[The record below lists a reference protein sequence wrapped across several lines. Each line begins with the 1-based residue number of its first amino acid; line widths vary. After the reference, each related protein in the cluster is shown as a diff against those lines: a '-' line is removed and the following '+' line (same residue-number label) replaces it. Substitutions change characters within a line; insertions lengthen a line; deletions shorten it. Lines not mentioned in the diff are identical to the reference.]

1 MTSGQKTA
9 FSLLTAMVLFAAF
22 VLLANP
28 RLNIIKNLEK
38 QYYSQARIREKVEQL
53 DGLSQS
59 FSDYITKILK
69 TVEEDD
75 NSFSKSQAI
84 LSYLDYYPSEKLIE
98 ERRAKTIK
106 LFEDLDSL
114 DGIRIVDSTGRY
126 LHYSSFEKTDL
137 VSSDNTKKVYE
148 RYNSL
153 VDKYNEL
160 AFDKIAPDSQNPQ
173 HRIILDENKKRLVI
187 SFPLYRFNEYSA
199 VLFCYF
205 NFDDIQKKLSSLD
218 CIYGESVSIIGAADY
233 SGGIVVGLP
242 PKNIEEFKE
251 PLINF
256 WKNQQSG
263 QSKDNDIIPE
273 KILQIDSDRYWE
285 VLTSKKSSAL
295 KVSGVYTSDIFELSQ
310 EVIFLIYLV
319 IAITLF
325 LISFLLF
332 NIKGDTMAELK
343 KKVRRIQ
350 YGVIKEYLDNRE
362 NVEWEKVV
370 KQIQSRKNDLSKEI
384 IKSVRLHSKNRSKEL
399 EELLDKNWDDIF
411 AVLLPKT
418 ENRSE
423 AAAVTKEDIR
433 QMLEEVL
440 KETKL
445 NVNLAN
451 VSQQVLKKNAEPVE
465 EIEEVE
471 EAEPVEEIEEVEEA
485 EPVEEIEEVEEAEP
499 VEEIEEVEEAEPVEE
514 IEEVEEAEPVEEI
527 EEVEEAEPVE
537 EIEEVEEAA
546 PVEEIEEVE
555 KAEPVEEIEEVEPV
569 EEIEE
574 IEEAEPVEEIEEVE
588 EVEPVEEIEEV
599 EEAEPVEE
607 IEEVEE
613 AEPVEEIEEV
623 EEAEPVEEIEE
634 VEEAEPVEE
643 IEDIEVVDDIEE
655 IEVVDDIEELEKH
668 TPDPFMLASVLTPPI
683 NYEFK
688 ESNDSYIENGLFPTV
703 ENLTADCLQLGDKYI
718 LPNPKSIES
727 VKFTLY
733 KLQQYNSENTQE
745 SESLEE
751 LSELESLPED
761 ANQDMFITNNY
772 FAMTQFGANNNDVT
786 DLESIN
792 ASSIVEKE
800 GVYSIAENL
809 QYSDVEQDL
818 EFKKLV
824 DSVLH

>member
-1 MTSGQKTA
+1 
-9 FSLLTAMVLFAAF
+9 
-22 VLLANP
+22 
-28 RLNIIKNLEK
+28 
-38 QYYSQARIREKVEQL
+38 
-53 DGLSQS
+53 
-59 FSDYITKILK
+59 
-69 TVEEDD
+69 
-75 NSFSKSQAI
+75 
-84 LSYLDYYPSEKLIE
+84 
-98 ERRAKTIK
+98 
-106 LFEDLDSL
+106 
-114 DGIRIVDSTGRY
+114 
-126 LHYSSFEKTDL
+126 
-137 VSSDNTKKVYE
+137 
-148 RYNSL
+148 
-153 VDKYNEL
+153 
-160 AFDKIAPDSQNPQ
+160 
-173 HRIILDENKKRLVI
+173 
-187 SFPLYRFNEYSA
+187 
-199 VLFCYF
+199 
-205 NFDDIQKKLSSLD
+205 
-218 CIYGESVSIIGAADY
+218 
-233 SGGIVVGLP
+233 
-242 PKNIEEFKE
+242 
-251 PLINF
+251 
-256 WKNQQSG
+256 
-263 QSKDNDIIPE
+263 
-273 KILQIDSDRYWE
+273 
-285 VLTSKKSSAL
+285 
-295 KVSGVYTSDIFELSQ
+295 
-310 EVIFLIYLV
+310 
-319 IAITLF
+319 
-325 LISFLLF
+325 
-332 NIKGDTMAELK
+332 MAELK
-343 KKVRRIQ
+343 KKVRHIQ

-451 VSQQVLKKNAEPVE
+451 VSQPVIKKKAEPVE

-485 EPVEEIEEVEEAEP
+485 EPVEEIEEVEEVEPVEEIEEVEEVAPVEEIEEVEETEPVEEIEEVEEAES

-514 IEEVEEAEPVEEI
+514 IEEV
-527 EEVEEAEPVE
+527 
-537 EIEEVEEAA
+537 
-546 PVEEIEEVE
+546 
-555 KAEPVEEIEEVEPV
+555 
-569 EEIEE
+569 
-574 IEEAEPVEEIEEVE
+574 EEAEPVEEIEEVE

-613 AEPVEEIEEV
+613 S
-623 EEAEPVEEIEE
+623 EPVEEIEE

-643 IEDIEVVDDIEE
+643 IED

-772 FAMTQFGANNNDVT
+772 FTMTQFGANNNDVT

-792 ASSIVEKE
+792 ASSIVERE

>member
-153 VDKYNEL
+153 VEKYNEL

-285 VLTSKKSSAL
+285 VLTSKKTSAL

-343 KKVRRIQ
+343 KKVRHIQ

-370 KQIQSRKNDLSKEI
+370 KQIQSRKNELSKEI

-471 EAEPVEEIEEVEEA
+471 DAEPVEEIEEVEEA

-527 EEVEEAEPVE
+527 EEVEE
-537 EIEEVEEAA
+537 
-546 PVEEIEEVE
+546 
-555 KAEPVEEIEEVEPV
+555 
-569 EEIEE
+569 
-574 IEEAEPVEEIEEVE
+574 
-588 EVEPVEEIEEV
+588 VEPVEEIEEV
-599 EEAEPVEE
+599 EEAE
-607 IEEVEE
+607 
-613 AEPVEEIEEV
+613 A
-623 EEAEPVEEIEE
+623 
-634 VEEAEPVEE
+634 VEE
-643 IEDIEVVDDIEE
+643 IED

>member
-451 VSQQVLKKNAEPVE
+451 VSQPVIKKKAEPVE

-485 EPVEEIEEVEEAEP
+485 ESVEEIEEVEEAEP
-499 VEEIEEVEEAEPVEE
+499 VEEIEEVEEAEAVEE
-514 IEEVEEAEPVEEI
+514 IEEVEET
-527 EEVEEAEPVE
+527 
-537 EIEEVEEAA
+537 
-546 PVEEIEEVE
+546 
-555 KAEPVEEIEEVEPV
+555 
-569 EEIEE
+569 
-574 IEEAEPVEEIEEVE
+574 EPVEEIEEVE
-588 EVEPVEEIEEV
+588 EVEPVEEIE
-599 EEAEPVEE
+599 
-607 IEEVEE
+607 
-613 AEPVEEIEEV
+613 
-623 EEAEPVEEIEE
+623 
-634 VEEAEPVEE
+634 
-643 IEDIEVVDDIEE
+643 D

>member
-263 QSKDNDIIPE
+263 QNKDNDIIPE

-285 VLTSKKSSAL
+285 VLTSKKTSAL

-451 VSQQVLKKNAEPVE
+451 VSQPILKKNAEPVE

-514 IEEVEEAEPVEEI
+514 IEEVEE
-527 EEVEEAEPVE
+527 
-537 EIEEVEEAA
+537 
-546 PVEEIEEVE
+546 
-555 KAEPVEEIEEVEPV
+555 
-569 EEIEE
+569 
-574 IEEAEPVEEIEEVE
+574 
-588 EVEPVEEIEEV
+588 VEPVEEIEEV

-613 AEPVEEIEEV
+613 SEPVEEIEEV

-643 IEDIEVVDDIEE
+643 IED

>member
-173 HRIILDENKKRLVI
+173 NRIILDENKKRLVI

-263 QSKDNDIIPE
+263 QNKDNDIIPE

-362 NVEWEKVV
+362 TVEWEKVV

-485 EPVEEIEEVEEAEP
+485 EPVEEIEEVEEAE
-499 VEEIEEVEEAEPVEE
+499 A
-514 IEEVEEAEPVEEI
+514 
-527 EEVEEAEPVE
+527 
-537 EIEEVEEAA
+537 
-546 PVEEIEEVE
+546 
-555 KAEPVEEIEEVEPV
+555 
-569 EEIEE
+569 
-574 IEEAEPVEEIEEVE
+574 
-588 EVEPVEEIEEV
+588 
-599 EEAEPVEE
+599 
-607 IEEVEE
+607 
-613 AEPVEEIEEV
+613 
-623 EEAEPVEEIEE
+623 
-634 VEEAEPVEE
+634 VEE
-643 IEDIEVVDDIEE
+643 IED

-751 LSELESLPED
+751 VSELESLPED

>member
-137 VSSDNTKKVYE
+137 ISSDNTKKVYE

-153 VDKYNEL
+153 VEKYNEL

-173 HRIILDENKKRLVI
+173 HRIILDEDKKRLVI
-187 SFPLYRFNEYSA
+187 SFPLYSFNEYSA

-218 CIYGESVSIIGAADY
+218 CIYGENVSIIGAADY

-251 PLINF
+251 PIINF

-295 KVSGVYTSDIFELSQ
+295 KVSGVYTSESFELSQ

-384 IKSVRLHSKNRSKEL
+384 IKSVRLYSKNRSKEL

-451 VSQQVLKKNAEPVE
+451 VSQPVIKKKAEPVE

-537 EIEEVEEAA
+537 EIEEVEEA
-546 PVEEIEEVE
+546 
-555 KAEPVEEIEEVEPV
+555 
-569 EEIEE
+569 
-574 IEEAEPVEEIEEVE
+574 
-588 EVEPVEEIEEV
+588 EPVEEIEEV
-599 EEAEPVEE
+599 EEAE
-607 IEEVEE
+607 
-613 AEPVEEIEEV
+613 A
-623 EEAEPVEEIEE
+623 
-634 VEEAEPVEE
+634 VEE
-643 IEDIEVVDDIEE
+643 IED

>member
-451 VSQQVLKKNAEPVE
+451 VSQPVIKK
-465 EIEEVE
+465 
-471 EAEPVEEIEEVEEA
+471 
-485 EPVEEIEEVEEAEP
+485 
-499 VEEIEEVEEAEPVEE
+499 
-514 IEEVEEAEPVEEI
+514 
-527 EEVEEAEPVE
+527 
-537 EIEEVEEAA
+537 
-546 PVEEIEEVE
+546 
-555 KAEPVEEIEEVEPV
+555 K
-569 EEIEE
+569 
-574 IEEAEPVEEIEEVE
+574 
-588 EVEPVEEIEEV
+588 
-599 EEAEPVEE
+599 AEPVEE

-643 IEDIEVVDDIEE
+643 IED

>member
-263 QSKDNDIIPE
+263 QNKDNDIIPE

-285 VLTSKKSSAL
+285 VLTSKKTSAL

-451 VSQQVLKKNAEPVE
+451 VSQPILKKNAEPVE

-499 VEEIEEVEEAEPVEE
+499 VEEIEEVEES
-514 IEEVEEAEPVEEI
+514 
-527 EEVEEAEPVE
+527 
-537 EIEEVEEAA
+537 
-546 PVEEIEEVE
+546 
-555 KAEPVEEIEEVEPV
+555 
-569 EEIEE
+569 
-574 IEEAEPVEEIEEVE
+574 
-588 EVEPVEEIEEV
+588 
-599 EEAEPVEE
+599 
-607 IEEVEE
+607 
-613 AEPVEEIEEV
+613 EPVEEIEEV

-643 IEDIEVVDDIEE
+643 IED

>member
-1 MTSGQKTA
+1 M
-9 FSLLTAMVLFAAF
+9 
-22 VLLANP
+22 
-28 RLNIIKNLEK
+28 
-38 QYYSQARIREKVEQL
+38 
-53 DGLSQS
+53 
-59 FSDYITKILK
+59 
-69 TVEEDD
+69 D
-75 NSFSKSQAI
+75 N
-84 LSYLDYYPSEKLIE
+84 
-98 ERRAKTIK
+98 
-106 LFEDLDSL
+106 L

-153 VDKYNEL
+153 VEKYNEL

-273 KILQIDSDRYWE
+273 KILQIDSNRYWE
-285 VLTSKKSSAL
+285 VLTSKKTSAL

-343 KKVRRIQ
+343 KKVRHIQ

-370 KQIQSRKNDLSKEI
+370 KQIQSRKNELSKEI

-499 VEEIEEVEEAEPVEE
+499 VEEIEEVEEAK
-514 IEEVEEAEPVEEI
+514 PVEEI

-546 PVEEIEEVE
+546 
-555 KAEPVEEIEEVEPV
+555 
-569 EEIEE
+569 
-574 IEEAEPVEEIEEVE
+574 
-588 EVEPVEEIEEV
+588 PVEEIEEV

-634 VEEAEPVEE
+634 VEEAEAVEE
-643 IEDIEVVDDIEE
+643 IED

-751 LSELESLPED
+751 LSELESLQED

>member
-153 VDKYNEL
+153 VEKYNEL
-160 AFDKIAPDSQNPQ
+160 AFDKIAPESQNPQ

-187 SFPLYRFNEYSA
+187 SFPLYSFNEYSA

-218 CIYGESVSIIGAADY
+218 CIYGESVNIIGAADY

-471 EAEPVEEIEEVEEA
+471 EVEPVEEIEEVEEA

-537 EIEEVEEAA
+537 EIEEVEES
-546 PVEEIEEVE
+546 
-555 KAEPVEEIEEVEPV
+555 EPVEEIEEVE
-569 EEIEE
+569 ESEL
-574 IEEAEPVEEIEEVE
+574 VEEIEEVE
-588 EVEPVEEIEEV
+588 EVEPVEEIE
-599 EEAEPVEE
+599 
-607 IEEVEE
+607 
-613 AEPVEEIEEV
+613 
-623 EEAEPVEEIEE
+623 
-634 VEEAEPVEE
+634 
-643 IEDIEVVDDIEE
+643 D

>member
-153 VDKYNEL
+153 VEKYNEL

-285 VLTSKKSSAL
+285 VLTSKKTSAL

-343 KKVRRIQ
+343 KKVRHIQ

-370 KQIQSRKNDLSKEI
+370 KQIQSRKNELSKEI

-471 EAEPVEEIEEVEEA
+471 DAEPVEEIEEVEEA

-514 IEEVEEAEPVEEI
+514 IEEVEE
-527 EEVEEAEPVE
+527 
-537 EIEEVEEAA
+537 
-546 PVEEIEEVE
+546 
-555 KAEPVEEIEEVEPV
+555 
-569 EEIEE
+569 
-574 IEEAEPVEEIEEVE
+574 
-588 EVEPVEEIEEV
+588 VEPVEEIEEV
-599 EEAEPVEE
+599 EEAE
-607 IEEVEE
+607 
-613 AEPVEEIEEV
+613 A
-623 EEAEPVEEIEE
+623 
-634 VEEAEPVEE
+634 VEE
-643 IEDIEVVDDIEE
+643 IED

>member
-263 QSKDNDIIPE
+263 QNKDNDIIPE

-451 VSQQVLKKNAEPVE
+451 VSQQVLKKKAEPVE

-537 EIEEVEEAA
+537 EIEEVEEA
-546 PVEEIEEVE
+546 
-555 KAEPVEEIEEVEPV
+555 
-569 EEIEE
+569 
-574 IEEAEPVEEIEEVE
+574 
-588 EVEPVEEIEEV
+588 EPVEEIEEV

-634 VEEAEPVEE
+634 VEEAEAVEE
-643 IEDIEVVDDIEE
+643 IED

>member
-451 VSQQVLKKNAEPVE
+451 VSQPVIKKKAEPVE

-537 EIEEVEEAA
+537 EIE
-546 PVEEIEEVE
+546 
-555 KAEPVEEIEEVEPV
+555 
-569 EEIEE
+569 
-574 IEEAEPVEEIEEVE
+574 
-588 EVEPVEEIEEV
+588 
-599 EEAEPVEE
+599 
-607 IEEVEE
+607 
-613 AEPVEEIEEV
+613 
-623 EEAEPVEEIEE
+623 
-634 VEEAEPVEE
+634 
-643 IEDIEVVDDIEE
+643 D

>member
-273 KILQIDSDRYWE
+273 KILQIDSNRYWE

-451 VSQQVLKKNAEPVE
+451 VSQPVIKKKAEPVE

-485 EPVEEIEEVEEAEP
+485 ESVEEIEEVEEAEP
-499 VEEIEEVEEAEPVEE
+499 VEEIEEVEEAEAVEE
-514 IEEVEEAEPVEEI
+514 IEEVEET
-527 EEVEEAEPVE
+527 
-537 EIEEVEEAA
+537 
-546 PVEEIEEVE
+546 
-555 KAEPVEEIEEVEPV
+555 
-569 EEIEE
+569 
-574 IEEAEPVEEIEEVE
+574 EPVEEIEEVE
-588 EVEPVEEIEEV
+588 EVEPVEEIE
-599 EEAEPVEE
+599 
-607 IEEVEE
+607 
-613 AEPVEEIEEV
+613 
-623 EEAEPVEEIEE
+623 
-634 VEEAEPVEE
+634 
-643 IEDIEVVDDIEE
+643 D

>member
-153 VDKYNEL
+153 VEKYNEL

-173 HRIILDENKKRLVI
+173 HRIILDEDKKRLVI

-218 CIYGESVSIIGAADY
+218 CIYGESVNIIGAADY

-399 EELLDKNWDDIF
+399 EELLDKNWNDIF

-485 EPVEEIEEVEEAEP
+485 ETVEEIEEVEKAEP

-514 IEEVEEAEPVEEI
+514 IEEVEEAEPIEEI
-527 EEVEEAEPVE
+527 EEVVEAES
-537 EIEEVEEAA
+537 
-546 PVEEIEEVE
+546 
-555 KAEPVEEIEEVEPV
+555 
-569 EEIEE
+569 
-574 IEEAEPVEEIEEVE
+574 
-588 EVEPVEEIEEV
+588 
-599 EEAEPVEE
+599 
-607 IEEVEE
+607 
-613 AEPVEEIEEV
+613 
-623 EEAEPVEEIEE
+623 VEEIEE

-655 IEVVDDIEELEKH
+655 LEKH
-668 TPDPFMLASVLTPPI
+668 APDPFMLASVLTPPI

-751 LSELESLPED
+751 LSELESLQED

>member
-28 RLNIIKNLEK
+28 RLNIIKKLEK

-148 RYNSL
+148 LYNSL

-451 VSQQVLKKNAEPVE
+451 VSQPVKKKKAEPVE
-465 EIEEVE
+465 EIEEVEEVEPVEEIEEVEEAEPVEEIEEVEEAEPVEEIEEVEEAEPVEEIEEVEEAEPVEEIEVVE

-537 EIEEVEEAA
+537 EIEEVEET
-546 PVEEIEEVE
+546 
-555 KAEPVEEIEEVEPV
+555 
-569 EEIEE
+569 
-574 IEEAEPVEEIEEVE
+574 EAV
-588 EVEPVEEIEEV
+588 
-599 EEAEPVEE
+599 
-607 IEEVEE
+607 
-613 AEPVEEIEEV
+613 
-623 EEAEPVEEIEE
+623 
-634 VEEAEPVEE
+634 
-643 IEDIEVVDDIEE
+643 EDIEVVDDIEE

-772 FAMTQFGANNNDVT
+772 FTMTQFGANNNDVT

-792 ASSIVEKE
+792 ASSIVERE

>member
-106 LFEDLDSL
+106 LFEDLDNL

-273 KILQIDSDRYWE
+273 KILQIDSNRYWE

-451 VSQQVLKKNAEPVE
+451 VSQPVIKKKAEPVE

-514 IEEVEEAEPVEEI
+514 IE
-527 EEVEEAEPVE
+527 
-537 EIEEVEEAA
+537 
-546 PVEEIEEVE
+546 
-555 KAEPVEEIEEVEPV
+555 
-569 EEIEE
+569 
-574 IEEAEPVEEIEEVE
+574 
-588 EVEPVEEIEEV
+588 
-599 EEAEPVEE
+599 
-607 IEEVEE
+607 
-613 AEPVEEIEEV
+613 
-623 EEAEPVEEIEE
+623 
-634 VEEAEPVEE
+634 
-643 IEDIEVVDDIEE
+643 D

>member
-263 QSKDNDIIPE
+263 QNKDNDIIPE

-285 VLTSKKSSAL
+285 VLTSKKTSAL

-451 VSQQVLKKNAEPVE
+451 VSQPVIKKKAEPVE

-499 VEEIEEVEEAEPVEE
+499 VEEIEEVEET
-514 IEEVEEAEPVEEI
+514 EA
-527 EEVEEAEPVE
+527 
-537 EIEEVEEAA
+537 
-546 PVEEIEEVE
+546 
-555 KAEPVEEIEEVEPV
+555 
-569 EEIEE
+569 
-574 IEEAEPVEEIEEVE
+574 VEEIEEVE

-599 EEAEPVEE
+599 EEVA
-607 IEEVEE
+607 
-613 AEPVEEIEEV
+613 
-623 EEAEPVEEIEE
+623 PVEEIEE

-643 IEDIEVVDDIEE
+643 IED

>member
-106 LFEDLDSL
+106 LFEDLDNL

-153 VDKYNEL
+153 VEKYNEL

-173 HRIILDENKKRLVI
+173 HRIILDENKKRLII

-256 WKNQQSG
+256 WNNQQSG

-451 VSQQVLKKNAEPVE
+451 VSQPVIKK
-465 EIEEVE
+465 
-471 EAEPVEEIEEVEEA
+471 
-485 EPVEEIEEVEEAEP
+485 
-499 VEEIEEVEEAEPVEE
+499 
-514 IEEVEEAEPVEEI
+514 
-527 EEVEEAEPVE
+527 
-537 EIEEVEEAA
+537 
-546 PVEEIEEVE
+546 
-555 KAEPVEEIEEVEPV
+555 K
-569 EEIEE
+569 
-574 IEEAEPVEEIEEVE
+574 AEPVEEIEEVE
-588 EVEPVEEIEEV
+588 EVEPVEEIE
-599 EEAEPVEE
+599 
-607 IEEVEE
+607 
-613 AEPVEEIEEV
+613 
-623 EEAEPVEEIEE
+623 
-634 VEEAEPVEE
+634 
-643 IEDIEVVDDIEE
+643 D